1 MPTEIQ
7 HVHAAP
13 RANATASSAVS
24 AGPQP
29 TVTAAE
35 LTEKVGYTRGVA
47 RNLTDD
53 IEDLH
58 TRTQTR
64 EWQDRTSTE
73 AKKSVPMLLDELAEL
88 GFSWRDIARL
98 VHVSVPAV
106 RKWRAGGGS
115 TGSNRRDLAALLAAC
130 KLIEEHYL
138 IHDVASWFE
147 VPVYT
152 GCSITPADIYEAA
165 NVGLVF
171 ELANGHGDN
180 ERILDA
186 FKPGWRDELHS
197 SFEVFVADDGRPA
210 LRPRA

>member
-1 MPTEIQ
+1 MTTRTTPNNSDTRYLAECMGDT
-7 HVHAAP
+7 
-13 RANATASSAVS
+13 ATM
-24 AGPQP
+24 
-29 TVTAAE
+29 AAE
-35 LTEKVGYTRGVA
+35 
-47 RNLTDD
+47 
-53 IEDLH
+53 
-58 TRTQTR
+58 
-64 EWQDRTSTE
+64 WQARTSTE
-73 AKKSVPMLLDELAEL
+73 AKESVPMLLDELAEL

-106 RKWRAGGGS
+106 RKWRGSGGS

-130 KLIEEHYL
+130 KLIEERYL
-138 IHDVASWFE
+138 IHDVAAWFE
-147 VPVYT
+147 VPVFP

-186 FKPGWRDELHS
+186 FRPGWRDELRS

-210 LRPRA
+210 LQDKEG